1 MNLPSNRVSLRE
13 INANTVRAVTQLEVT
28 SDQRKFVAPNAVS
41 LSEALFS
48 PEAWYRAIYNDDDLV
63 GFVMLYDETL
73 RESPPS
79 SPELAIWR
87 FMIDARYQGR
97 GFGREALRHVI
108 EHARRKVGVED
119 LLVSYVPGVGDPE
132 LFYRKLGFEPTG
144 EIDDGE
150 VVLSMRVV

>member
-73 RESPPS
+73 GESPPA